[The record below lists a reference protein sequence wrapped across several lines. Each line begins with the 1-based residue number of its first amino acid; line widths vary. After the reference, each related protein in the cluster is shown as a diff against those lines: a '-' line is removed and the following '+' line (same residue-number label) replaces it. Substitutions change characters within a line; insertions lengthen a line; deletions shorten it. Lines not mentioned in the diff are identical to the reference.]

1 MADSTQPAP
10 QDPSKL
16 KINTPAIDQAPV
28 KRPWNATTI
37 AAVAFLALFTIGGVV
52 GILQFVDSE
61 KKRTL
66 RDWQTQMGLVAET
79 RGAAVETWL
88 SSQFDVLRAIAS
100 NESQKIYIDT
110 LLNESAEADQKEGA
124 ENFLRNYLK
133 KMAEANGFFTP
144 PPALEINA
152 NVVREGVAGIA
163 VVAPSGQVLVAS
175 EFLPA
180 LKEDGFID
188 VLKENAARQRGLWN
202 MRLDGEGQPSLGLI
216 VPIYPVDAADNAKPI
231 AYAVGL
237 KQVAKDIFPLM
248 TQPGENLKSGENYL
262 VQEKPGTSGNTVQF
276 LTPRREPLPNGTKPM
291 TSDCP
296 NDTETSA
303 AAFALKQPGAFGI
316 RPNYANVPSLVLGRK
331 IAGTPWVVVR
341 TASEEEALG
350 PAKKRQTMM
359 LIGFTLVLGLAS
371 VSMGV
376 AWKHGAEI
384 RASAEAQR
392 LKIAAERFTGFSKFL
407 RVITDNQ
414 PTAIAAVDAG
424 GKYSFANRTLAE
436 AAGITTEE
444 VAGKTMPAVIGPV
457 RAAVYQKI
465 NKQVIDE
472 LYPGWPADKT
482 EGKWQPQKGRHEFE
496 EGGKKKYT
504 KTDHIP
510 LRGDRD
516 HPPGVLL
523 IEQDITEFIV
533 EREKRERMFRGLIEA
548 FVAEVDS
555 RQANAARTNA
565 RLIGRIARGGAEEMG
580 LSPLEAEAAELAG
593 ELMNLGTVS
602 LSQDLLSKGGNRNEE
617 ERTKYREAILRSAD
631 LVSGLEFEGPVA
643 EVIRQAQERADGS
656 GYPKRLSGDAILP
669 AAKVVAVAKRL
680 VDLIQ
685 GQEGPVQSL
694 DQALRIVMSEAG
706 ASLDRGAVA
715 ATVDFLDNRG
725 GRAKVGL
732 S

>member
-1 MADSTQPAP
+1 VAESNTPAP

-16 KINTPAIDQAPV
+16 KINAPKIDQAPV
-28 KRPWNATTI
+28 KRPWNLTTI
-37 AAVAFLALFTIGGVV
+37 LAVAFLGVFTVGGVL
-52 GILQFVDSE
+52 GILRFVDAE

-110 LLNESAEADQKEGA
+110 LLNEAAEPDQREGA

-152 NVVREGVAGIA
+152 NVVREGIAGIA
-163 VVAPSGQVLVAS
+163 VVAPSGQILVAS

-202 MRLDGEGQPSLGLI
+202 MRLDGEGQPSLGFI

-231 AYAVGL
+231 AYVVAL
-237 KQVAKDIFPLM
+237 KQVAKELFPLM
-248 TQPGENLKSGENYL
+248 AQPGETLKSGENYL
-262 VQEKPGTSGNTVQF
+262 VQDKPGTSGNTVQF

-291 TSDCP
+291 TNDSP
-296 NDTETSA
+296 NDPENSA

-316 RPNYANVPSLVLGRK
+316 RPDYANVPSLALGRK

-350 PAKKRQTMM
+350 PAKKRQNMM
-359 LIGFTLVLGLAS
+359 LIGFTLVLGL
-371 VSMGV
+371 
-376 AWKHGAEI
+376 
-384 RASAEAQR
+384 AEAQR
-392 LKIAAERFTGFSKFL
+392 LKIAAERFTCFSKFL

-414 PTAIAAVDAG
+414 PTAIAAVDGG

-436 AAGITTEE
+436 AAGITPEE

-457 RAAVYQKI
+457 RAAAYQKI
-465 NKQVIDE
+465 NKQVIDD
-472 LYPGWPADKT
+472 LYPGWPADRT
-482 EGKWQPQKGRHEFE
+482 EGKWQPQKGRFEFE

-510 LRGDRD
+510 LRADRD

-533 EREKRERMFRGLIEA
+533 EREKREKMFRGLIEA
-548 FVAEVDS
+548 FVGEVDS
-555 RQANAARTNA
+555 RQAQAARTNA
-565 RLIGRIARGGAEEMG
+565 RLIGRIARGAAEEMG
-580 LSPLEAEAAELAG
+580 LSPIDAETAELAG
-593 ELMNLGTVS
+593 ELLNLGTVS
-602 LSQDLLSKGGNRNEE
+602 LPEGVVAKGGGRNEDE
-617 ERTKYREAILRSAD
+617 KRRMREAILRSAD
-631 LVSGLEFEGPVA
+631 LVGNLEFQGPVA
-643 EVIRQAQERADGS
+643 ETIRQAQERADGS
-656 GYPKRLSGDAILP
+656 GFPNRLAGDAILP
-669 AAKVVAVAKRL
+669 SAKVLAAAKRL

-685 GQEGPVQSL
+685 GQEGPAQSL
-694 DQALRIVMSEAG
+694 DEALRTVMSEAG
-706 ASLDRGAVA
+706 AGLDRGAVA
-715 ATVDFLDNRG
+715 AMVDFLDNRG
-725 GRAKVGL
+725 GRGRVGL
-732 S
+732 V